1 MTYEEFLNFV
11 PSKCMHETIYDDSD
25 GYTILVI
32 RLLDAFSMVNKAQR
46 PWVGLTDE
54 EINDCLVSADPCEC
68 LAEPEARQLIED
80 VEAKLKDKNT

>member
-25 GYTILVI
+25 GNTILVI